1 MSADITDATFEN
13 EVLKADRPV
22 LVDFWATWCVPCK
35 MLSPIL
41 EQIGNERPQ
50 QIKIV
55 KLDVDANPATR
66 DRYGVRAMPTMIL
79 FKNGNE
85 AQRIVGFQPKA
96 RLLAALEPHIGGA
109 AA

>member
-1 MSADITDATFEN
+1 MSDVVTDATFEN
-13 EVLKADRPV
+13 EVLRADRPV

-41 EQIGNERPQ
+41 EQIGTERPE

-55 KLDVDANPATR
+55 KLDVDANPQTR

-85 AQRIVGFQPKA
+85 APRLVGFQPKA
-96 RLLAALEPHIGGA
+96 RLINALEPHLRPS
-109 AA
+109 